1 MISKLYRKL
10 LQKLLSVVSMWENKL
25 WKKIYIKKR
34 K

>member
-1 MISKLYRKL
+1 MITKLYKKL
-10 LQKLLSVVSMWENKL
+10 LQKLLTVVSRWENKL